1 MKDRLVY
8 AIKLII
14 GLVSFFSIGIITRF
28 ILSLFNINMST
39 LSDKNL
45 LIIEVVISII
55 MFIILLLLY
64 YKEIKEDFKLFKS
77 DLSKNISYVV
87 KMFIIFI
94 IVKYVISIISLLILM
109 GLGYDVYAINSVNQS
124 TIESFIKISPI
135 LMTITCSFIGPF
147 YEEVLFRMGMKKM
160 IGKKYMFIISSGL
173 LFGLLHIFPLSEGIS
188 LELGIIQSISYVT
201 MGIFFAYVYEKNNN
215 IFTTIGLHF
224 LNNFIS
230 VLIMINMI

>member
-94 IVKYVISIISLLILM
+94 IVKYVISIISVLILM
-109 GLGYDVYAINSVNQS
+109 GLGYEVDAINSVNQNYLSSYQGDISYTFLIGGKYSLKYYLFRRYLIS
-124 TIESFIKISPI
+124 TFIIPSFICTLEIEKECYPSCSQCIDYGDSNDHKCTSCKSELWLLENTQNCLEENDLPEGYYKSTDTGDKI
-135 LMTITCSFIGPF
+135 
-147 YEEVLFRMGMKKM
+147 YKK
-160 IGKKYMFIISSGL
+160 
-173 LFGLLHIFPLSEGIS
+173 
-188 LELGIIQSISYVT
+188 
-201 MGIFFAYVYEKNNN
+201 
-215 IFTTIGLHF
+215 
-224 LNNFIS
+224 
-230 VLIMINMI
+230 

>member
-28 ILSLFNINMST
+28 ILSLFNINMNT

-64 YKEIKEDFKLFKS
+64 YKEIREDFKLFKS

-109 GLGYDVYAINSVNQS
+109 GLGYEVDAINSVNQS
-124 TIESFIKISPI
+124 TIEGFIKISPI

-160 IGKKYMFIISSGL
+160 IGKKYMFIISL
-173 LFGLLHIFPLSEGIS
+173 
-188 LELGIIQSISYVT
+188 
-201 MGIFFAYVYEKNNN
+201 AYY
-215 IFTTIGLHF
+215 IYF
-224 LNNFIS
+224 L
-230 VLIMINMI
+230 

>member
-64 YKEIKEDFKLFKS
+64 YKEIKEDF
-77 DLSKNISYVV
+77 
-87 KMFIIFI
+87 
-94 IVKYVISIISLLILM
+94 
-109 GLGYDVYAINSVNQS
+109 
-124 TIESFIKISPI
+124 
-135 LMTITCSFIGPF
+135 
-147 YEEVLFRMGMKKM
+147 
-160 IGKKYMFIISSGL
+160 
-173 LFGLLHIFPLSEGIS
+173 
-188 LELGIIQSISYVT
+188 
-201 MGIFFAYVYEKNNN
+201 
-215 IFTTIGLHF
+215 
-224 LNNFIS
+224 
-230 VLIMINMI
+230 